1 MSIFTKELVM
11 DAYRLTALFLSLFLM
26 TSGPAAADVLL
37 IDSMQTNPSV
47 QTPRSGVSMSA
58 VRQGYGAPVTEHP
71 AVSTSGG
78 PQHPPITRW
87 DYNGFSVF
95 FEHDRVVHSVV
106 HRAAGK

>member
-1 MSIFTKELVM
+1 M
-11 DAYRLTALFLSLFLM
+11 DSCRLTALFLSLFLL

-37 IDSMQTNPSV
+37 IDSIQSNPAV
-47 QTPRSGVSMSA
+47 QTPRAGVSMSA
-58 VRQGYGAPVTEHP
+58 VRQGYGNPLTEHP
-71 AVSTSGG
+71 AVSTAGG

-106 HRAAGK
+106 HRASGN